1 MLNGIDHLGIAVRSL
16 EEGLRIWRDAL
27 GLSVGVS
34 ETVTDQG
41 VRTAFLPVGGTRLE
55 LLEPTGP
62 DTPVGRFLARHG
74 PGMHHVCFQVAD
86 LEAALE
92 RLRRSG
98 VRLID
103 REPRA
108 GAGGAKIAFVHPA
121 GTGGLLVELKQVSSP
136 GEAS

>member
-27 GLSVGVS
+27 GLPAGVP
-34 ETVTDQG
+34 ETVEEQG
-41 VRTAFLPVGGTRLE
+41 VRTIFLPVGGTRLE

-62 DTPVGRFLARHG
+62 DTPVGRFLERHG
-74 PGMHHVCFQVAD
+74 PGMHHVCFRVPD

-92 RLRRSG
+92 RLKRSG

-103 REPRA
+103 GEPRA
-108 GAGGAKIAFVHPA
+108 GAGGARIAFVHPA
-121 GTGGLLVELKQVSSP
+121 GTGGLLVELKEVTSP
-136 GEAS
+136 GEAP